1 MHIAGGKKGFSYWF
15 DFFPASIK
23 SQKSRRPSTLILKVV
38 RIIILNLVYIALDY
52 RGFERKGDL
61 VLVYDIIVVSEPTLW
76 S

>member
-1 MHIAGGKKGFSYWF
+1 MCTLLGEKKGFPIF